1 MANQLDVFW
10 TARATKDFEKIV
22 SFLKSNWSEK
32 EIASFIDKL
41 NKAVYLISYRPKLF
55 NLTNFRKNLR
65 RCVLTKQT
73 TLYYKEVNSKI
84 YIVSLHDNRRNP
96 VSAP

>member
-1 MANQLDVFW
+1 MANQLDIFW
-10 TARATKDFEKIV
+10 TKRATEDLDKIV
-22 SFLKSNWSEK
+22 FYLRSNWSEK
-32 EIASFIDKL
+32 ELANFISKL
-41 NKAVYLISYRPKLF
+41 NKAVNLISFRPKLF
-55 NLTNFRKNLR
+55 TLTNHRKNLR

-73 TLYYKEVNSKI
+73 TIYYKEVDLKI